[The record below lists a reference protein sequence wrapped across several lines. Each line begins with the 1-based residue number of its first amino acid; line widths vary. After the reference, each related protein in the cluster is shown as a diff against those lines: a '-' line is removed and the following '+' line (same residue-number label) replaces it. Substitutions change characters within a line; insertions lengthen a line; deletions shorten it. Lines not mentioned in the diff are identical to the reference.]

1 MVAFFI
7 NNYMVTTLII
17 LNIILIIIILTI
29 LAFYIFRNKK
39 DAIENKKDAIENK
52 KDAIERICENEDTC
66 CEVDISKNRQN
77 KKIKQDRVF
86 DGRFVTDEEYQQ
98 MIKSKKSLIEE
109 LYNEY
114 EHFKELS
121 K

>member
-1 MVAFFI
+1 
-7 NNYMVTTLII
+7 MVTTLII
-17 LNIILIIIILTI
+17 LNIILIFIILAI
-29 LAFYIFRNKK
+29 LAFFIFRNKK
-39 DAIENKKDAIENK
+39 DVIENKKDVIES
-52 KDAIERICENEDTC
+52 ICKNEDTC
-66 CEVDISKNRQN
+66 CEVDSSDHRHRQN

-98 MIKSKKSLIEE
+98 MIKSRRSLIEE

>member
-1 MVAFFI
+1 
-7 NNYMVTTLII
+7 MVTALII
-17 LNIILIIIILTI
+17 LNIMLIIIILTI

-39 DAIENKKDAIENK
+39 DVIENKKNVIES
-52 KDAIERICENEDTC
+52 ICENKDTC
-66 CEVDISKNRQN
+66 CEVDISNRRKN

-86 DGRFVTDEEYQQ
+86 DGRFITDEEYQQ
-98 MIKSKKSLIEE
+98 MIKSKRSLMEE

-114 EHFKELS
+114 EHLKELN

>member
-7 NNYMVTTLII
+7 NNYMATTLII

-39 DAIENKKDAIENK
+39 DVIENKKDVIES
-52 KDAIERICENEDTC
+52 ICESEDKC
-66 CEVDISKNRQN
+66 CEVDISEHRQN

-98 MIKSKKSLIEE
+98 MIKSKRSLIEE

-121 K
+121 R

>member
-39 DAIENKKDAIENK
+39 DVIENKKDV
-52 KDAIERICENEDTC
+52 IERICENEDTY
-66 CEVDISKNRQN
+66 CEIDSSEYKQN

-98 MIKSKKSLIEE
+98 MIKSKRSDISILMEE

-114 EHFKELS
+114 EHLKELN

>member
-39 DAIENKKDAIENK
+39 DAIENKKDVIES
-52 KDAIERICENEDTC
+52 ICENEDTC
-66 CEVDISKNRQN
+66 CEVDIIKHRQN

-86 DGRFVTDEEYQQ
+86 DGRFVTDEEYHQ
-98 MIKSKKSLIEE
+98 MIKSKRGLIEE

>member
-7 NNYMVTTLII
+7 NIYMVTTLII

-39 DAIENKKDAIENK
+39 DVKDVIES
-52 KDAIERICENEDTC
+52 ICENEDVY
-66 CEVDISKNRQN
+66 CEIDSSDYKQN
-77 KKIKQDRVF
+77 KNIKQERVF
-86 DGRFVTDEEYQQ
+86 EGRFVTDDEYQQ
-98 MIKSKKSLIEE
+98 MMKNRRSDISVLLEE
-109 LYNEY
+109 LDNEY
-114 EHFKELS
+114 EHLKELN